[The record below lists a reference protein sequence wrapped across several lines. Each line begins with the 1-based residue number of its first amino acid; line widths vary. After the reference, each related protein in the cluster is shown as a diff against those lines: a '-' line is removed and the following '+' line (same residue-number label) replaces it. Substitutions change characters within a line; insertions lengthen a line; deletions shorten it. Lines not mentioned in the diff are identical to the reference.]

1 MSRASRTYFRCEALG
16 PDATM
21 ELKNRGLDST
31 TAAAASTLTLGKARL
46 ELPNRIPTG
55 SEANAARNVKQK
67 DSFASQELFASAKLM
82 GPDKLKELL
91 TEEAALKKF
100 ASSVQADARG
110 ADARAK
116 MLFLVMR
123 GEAGIEGADHLRTLL
138 DLQWLTEQDAIL
150 VQHGASTPSEEL
162 MADYSEAKRWLKER
176 GGDKPLLPVV
186 TPYERQQEAERALKM
201 LVDRGAPGIML
212 DLQGQFP
219 YYLLRAVEAVKR
231 KHPDLW
237 VHAFQAPPKARW
249 AGQRLHMGWGMT
261 LPLFGVDSFS
271 RWVVPPPP
279 VPVTREKINF
289 WEPTNWGVMRLADFE
304 NTYGQKVACKCALC
318 KESGNTLD
326 RFLDAGTDPRLLLS
340 KAKTHDHYAQRAELE
355 KAQDRIREGKF
366 GEFVRKKR
374 FAHEFAQA
382 MKEIPKDAE

>member
-1 MSRASRTYFRCEALG
+1 MDLKTRGVDSASA
-16 PDATM
+16 AT
-21 ELKNRGLDST
+21 
-31 TAAAASTLTLGKARL
+31 ASTLTLGKARL

-55 SEANAARNVKQK
+55 SESNAARTIKQRE
-67 DSFASQELFASAKLM
+67 SFQSQEIAAAAKLM
-82 GPDKLKELL
+82 GPDKLKGILTDAKEL
-91 TEEAALKKF
+91 EKF
-100 ASSVQADARG
+100 ASNVRADQRG

-123 GEAGIEGADHLRTLL
+123 GGAGIEDAEHLRTLL

-150 VQHGASTPSEEL
+150 VQHGAETKSEDL

-201 LVDRGAPGIML
+201 LVDRGAPGIVL
-212 DLQGQFP
+212 DLQGTFP
-219 YYLLRAVEAVKR
+219 YYLLRAVENIK
-231 KHPDLW
+231 KKNPELW
-237 VHAFQAPPKARW
+237 IHAFQAPPKARW
-249 AGQRLHMGWGMT
+249 AGQRLHLGWGMT

-289 WEPTNWGVMRLADFE
+289 WEPANWGVMRLKEYED
-304 NTYGQKVACKCALC
+304 TYGQKLSCKCALC
-318 KESGNTLD
+318 AESKGNVQT
-326 RFLDAGTDPRLLLS
+326 FLEGDPRMLLA

-355 KAQDRIREGKF
+355 KAQDKIREGKF
-366 GEFVRKKR
+366 GEYVAKKR
-374 FAHEFAQA
+374 FAKQFREA
-382 MKEIPKDAE
+382 MKEIPRDA

>member
-1 MSRASRTYFRCEALG
+1 
-16 PDATM
+16 M

-31 TAAAASTLTLGKARL
+31 TPAAASTLSLGRARL
-46 ELPNRIPTG
+46 ELPNRVPTS
-55 SEANAARNVKQK
+55 SEASAARVVKQR
-67 DSFASQELFASAKLM
+67 DTFGAQELFAAAKLM

-91 TEEAALKKF
+91 TQEQALQRFAANL
-100 ASSVQADARG
+100 AGDARH
-110 ADARAK
+110 AEARAK
-116 MLFLVMR
+116 MLFLVFR
-123 GEAGIEGADHLRTLL
+123 GGAGIEDSAQLRTLL

-150 VQHGASTPSEEL
+150 VQHGAEARTEDL
-162 MADYSEAKRWLKER
+162 VADYGEAKRWLKER

-201 LVDRGAPGIML
+201 LVDRGAPGIMV
-212 DLQGQFP
+212 DLQGTFP
-219 YYLLRAVEAVKR
+219 YYLLRAVEGVKR
-231 KHPDLW
+231 KNPELW

-249 AGQRLHMGWGMT
+249 AGQRLHLGWGMT

-289 WEPTNWGVMRLADFE
+289 WEPTQWGVMRLADYQ
-304 NTYGQKVACKCALC
+304 NVIGDKLTCKCALC
-318 KESGNTLD
+318 KDSKD
-326 RFLDAGTDPRLLLS
+326 VDDFLNPGTDPRVLLA

-366 GEFVRKKR
+366 GEYVRRKR
-374 FAHEFAQA
+374 FARQFADA
-382 MKEIPKDAE
+382 LKEIPKEDS

>member
-1 MSRASRTYFRCEALG
+1 MAL
-16 PDATM
+16 
-21 ELKNRGLDST
+21 ELKNRGVDGT

-46 ELPNRIPTG
+46 ELPNRVPTG
-55 SEANAARNVKQK
+55 SEANAARTIKQREG
-67 DSFASQELFASAKLM
+67 FASQELFVAAKLM
-82 GPDKLKELL
+82 GPDKLKDLL
-91 TEEAALKKF
+91 TKEGALQKF
-100 ASSVQADARG
+100 ASNAAGDARL

-116 MLFLVMR
+116 MLFLVFR
-123 GEAGIEGADHLRTLL
+123 GEAGIEDSANLRTLL

-150 VQHGASTPSEEL
+150 VQHGAVTRTEDL
-162 MADYSEAKRWLKER
+162 VADYAEAKRWLKER

-201 LVDRGAPGIML
+201 LVDRGAPGIVV
-212 DLQGQFP
+212 DLQGTFP

-231 KHPDLW
+231 KNPELW
-237 VHAFQAPPKARW
+237 VHAMQAPPKARW
-249 AGQRLHMGWGMT
+249 AGQRLHLGWGMT

-289 WEPTNWGVMRLADFE
+289 WEPANWGVMRLKEYED
-304 NTYGQKVACKCALC
+304 TYGQKLSCKCALC
-318 KESGNTLD
+318 RESGSNVEK
-326 RFLDAGTDPRLLLS
+326 FLEGDPRLLLA
-340 KAKTHDHYAQRAELE
+340 KAKTHDHFAQRAELE

-366 GEFVRKKR
+366 GEYVKKKR
-374 FAHEFAQA
+374 FARAFADA

>member
-1 MSRASRTYFRCEALG
+1 
-16 PDATM
+16 M

-31 TAAAASTLTLGKARL
+31 TAATAGTLTLGKAKL

-55 SEANAARNVKQK
+55 SEASAARNVQQK
-67 DSFASQELFASAKLM
+67 DAFSGQELAVSAKLM

-91 TEEAALKKF
+91 GTEGKLQAF
-100 ASSVQADARG
+100 AKNVQGDQRLAG
-110 ADARAK
+110 ARAS

-123 GEAGIEGADHLRTLL
+123 GEAAIEDSQQLRTLL

-150 VQHGASTPSEEL
+150 VQHGAVSPTEDL
-162 MADYSEAKRWLKER
+162 IADYAEAKRWLKER

-186 TPYERQQEAERALKM
+186 TPYERPQEAERAIKM

-219 YYLLRAVEAVKR
+219 YYTLRAIENVKR
-231 KHPDLW
+231 KNPTLW

-249 AGQRLHMGWGMT
+249 AGKRLHMGWGMT
-261 LPLFGVDSFS
+261 LPLFGIDSFS

-279 VPVTREKINF
+279 VPVTRERINF
-289 WEPTNWGVMRLADFE
+289 WEPANWGVMKLKEYQD
-304 NTYGQKVACKCALC
+304 TYGEKLSCKCALC
-318 KESGNTLD
+318 KGSEGVD
-326 RFLDAGTDPRLLLS
+326 KFLEGDPRVLLS

-355 KAQDRIREGKF
+355 KVQDKVREGKF
-366 GEFVRKKR
+366 GEYLAKKR
-374 FAHEFAQA
+374 FAKEFATA
-382 MKEIPKDAE
+382 MKEIPQTE